1 MDFRD
6 VYLSFRGE
14 TVAANAVGFLSEK
27 ENNYEK
33 QQNEHVH
40 FSPDENKNFVILL
53 KLSTHNWH
61 LWWGEEEQFRI
72 AARRGGDYS
81 SNFSV
86 L

>member
-14 TVAANAVGFLSEK
+14 KVAANAVGFLSEK

-40 FSPDENKNFVILL
+40 FSPDENKNFGILL
-53 KLSTHNWH
+53 KLSTQ
-61 LWWGEEEQFRI
+61 LTLMVKSDGEQFRI
-72 AARRGGDYS
+72 AARRSGD
-81 SNFSV
+81 
-86 L
+86 

>member
-14 TVAANAVGFLSEK
+14 KVAANAVGFLSEK

-40 FSPDENKNFVILL
+40 FSPDENKNFGILL
-53 KLSTHNWH
+53 KISTQ
-61 LWWGEEEQFRI
+61 LTLMVKSDGEQFRI
-72 AARRGGDYS
+72 AARRSGD
-81 SNFSV
+81 
-86 L
+86 